1 MQMVVDDEKGSKVEV
16 EFFAC
21 SHAFQKVTPGPHT
34 RSLLDACRKLS
45 TFPTRLRLPS
55 SLPESVPTHPSF
67 ATSLTSSRGQST
79 WLAQTCHETSHTV
92 EA

>member
-34 RSLLDACRKLS
+34 HALS
-45 TFPTRLRLPS
+45 WTRAGS
-55 SLPESVPTHPSF
+55 
-67 ATSLTSSRGQST
+67 
-79 WLAQTCHETSHTV
+79 
-92 EA
+92 